1 MVLLTLPDL
10 KNEIYYILASTS
22 TSIAMIGSVISFFG
36 VGLLI
41 LIFSE
46 RIFHGL
52 SKLIYF
58 FGNQILIS
66 RRLFSEKYIEENK
79 ASNQQIYLKQIENAK
94 KEVSLA
100 EQKEWLERI
109 LKMKV

>member
-1 MVLLTLPDL
+1 MA
-10 KNEIYYILASTS
+10 YYYNLASTS
-22 TSIAMIGSVISFFG
+22 TSIAMIGAVLSFVG
-36 VGLLI
+36 VGFMI

-46 RIFHGL
+46 RMFHGL

-66 RRLFSEKYIEENK
+66 RRLFSKKYIEENK
-79 ASNQQIYLKQIENAK
+79 LSKHQIYRKQSEIIH
-94 KEVSLA
+94 KEVSLT
-100 EQKEWLERI
+100 EQKEWLEKI

>member
-1 MVLLTLPDL
+1 M
-10 KNEIYYILASTS
+10 EFYYNLASTS
-22 TSIAMIGSVISFFG
+22 TSIAMIGAVLSFVG

-46 RIFHGL
+46 RMFHGL
-52 SKLIYF
+52 SKLIYY

-66 RRLFSEKYIEENK
+66 RRLFSKKYIEENK
-79 ASNQQIYLKQIENAK
+79 ASNNQLSRKQTEITQ
-94 KEVSLA
+94 KEVSLT
-100 EQKEWLERI
+100 EQKEWLEKI

>member
-1 MVLLTLPDL
+1 MA
-10 KNEIYYILASTS
+10 YYYNLASTS
-22 TSIAMIGSVISFFG
+22 TSIAMIGAVLSFVG

-46 RIFHGL
+46 RMFHGL

-66 RRLFSEKYIEENK
+66 RRMFSNKYIEENK
-79 ASNQQIYLKQIENAK
+79 FSKNKLYRKQIELTK
-94 KEVSLA
+94 KEVSLE

>member
-1 MVLLTLPDL
+1 MGLYYNLT
-10 KNEIYYILASTS
+10 STS
-22 TSIAMIGSVISFFG
+22 TSIAMIGALLSFAG

-46 RIFHGL
+46 GMFHGL

-66 RRLFSEKYIEENK
+66 RRLFLKRYIEENN
-79 ASNQQIYLKQIENAK
+79 ASTNQLYIKKREIIE
-94 KEVSLA
+94 KEISLT
-100 EQKEWLERI
+100 EQKEWLEKI

>member
-1 MVLLTLPDL
+1 
-10 KNEIYYILASTS
+10 
-22 TSIAMIGSVISFFG
+22 MIGALLSFAG

-41 LIFSE
+41 LFLSE
-46 RIFHGL
+46 RMFHGL

-66 RRLFSEKYIEENK
+66 RRLFSKKYIEENK
-79 ASNQQIYLKQIENAK
+79 ASKNQLYRKQTEDTQE
-94 KEVSLA
+94 EVSLS
-100 EQKEWLERI
+100 EQKEWLEKI

>member
-1 MVLLTLPDL
+1 MA
-10 KNEIYYILASTS
+10 YYYNLASTS
-22 TSIAMIGSVISFFG
+22 TSIAMIGAVLSFVG

-46 RIFHGL
+46 RMFHGL
-52 SKLIYF
+52 SKLLYF

-66 RRLFSEKYIEENK
+66 RRLFSKKYIEENK
-79 ASNQQIYLKQIENAK
+79 ISKNQLYIKPTDFSQ
-94 KEVSLA
+94 KEVSLT
-100 EQKEWLERI
+100 EQKEWLEKI

>member
-1 MVLLTLPDL
+1 MA
-10 KNEIYYILASTS
+10 YYYNLASTS
-22 TSIAMIGSVISFFG
+22 TSIAMIGAVLSFVG

-46 RIFHGL
+46 RMFHGL
-52 SKLIYF
+52 SKLLYF

-66 RRLFSEKYIEENK
+66 RRLFSKKYIEENK
-79 ASNQQIYLKQIENAK
+79 ISKNQLYIKPTDFTQ
-94 KEVSLA
+94 KEVSLT
-100 EQKEWLERI
+100 EQKEWLEKI

>member
-1 MVLLTLPDL
+1 MEFYF
-10 KNEIYYILASTS
+10 NFASTS
-22 TSIAMIGSVISFFG
+22 PSIAMIGALLSFAG

-46 RIFHGL
+46 RMFHGL
-52 SKLIYF
+52 SKLIYY

-66 RRLFSEKYIEENK
+66 RRLFSKKYIEENK
-79 ASNQQIYLKQIENAK
+79 ASKNQLYRKQTEDTQE
-94 KEVSLA
+94 EVSLS
-100 EQKEWLERI
+100 EQKEWLEKI

>member
-1 MVLLTLPDL
+1 MEFYF
-10 KNEIYYILASTS
+10 NFASAS
-22 TSIAMIGSVISFFG
+22 PSIAMIGALLSFAG

-46 RIFHGL
+46 RMFHGL

-58 FGNQILIS
+58 FGNQILLA
-66 RRLFSEKYIEENK
+66 RRLFSKKYIEENK
-79 ASNQQIYLKQIENAK
+79 VSNNKLHSKQKEITQ
-94 KEVSLA
+94 KEVSLT
-100 EQKEWLERI
+100 EQKEWLEKI

>member
-1 MVLLTLPDL
+1 MNLSY
-10 KNEIYYILASTS
+10 NLASTS
-22 TSIAMIGSVISFFG
+22 TSIAMIGAVLSFVG

-46 RIFHGL
+46 RMFHGL
-52 SKLIYF
+52 SKLFYF

-66 RRLFSEKYIEENK
+66 RRLFSKKYIEENK
-79 ASNQQIYLKQIENAK
+79 ASHNQLYKKQTEITQNEL
-94 KEVSLA
+94 SLT
-100 EQKEWLERI
+100 EQKERLEKI

>member
-1 MVLLTLPDL
+1 MGF
-10 KNEIYYILASTS
+10 YYNLASTS
-22 TSIAMIGSVISFFG
+22 TSIAMIGAVLSFIG

-46 RIFHGL
+46 RMFHGL

-66 RRLFSEKYIEENK
+66 RRLFSQKYIEENK
-79 ASNQQIYLKQIENAK
+79 ASNSQFYIKKSEITQ
-94 KEVSLA
+94 KEVSLT
-100 EQKEWLERI
+100 EQKEWLEKI